1 MPEEVAAFN
10 SSIKKEESQIS
21 LPNTKNILDTL
32 IIMANSDKLLQEL
45 SDLKVDTILENVITR
60 GSDELNTLILVV
72 NSQIITARM
81 GLLGAADDELP
92 AVDPEYI

>member
-60 GSDELNTLILVV
+60 GSDELSTLILVV

>member
-1 MPEEVAAFN
+1 
-10 SSIKKEESQIS
+10 
-21 LPNTKNILDTL
+21 
-32 IIMANSDKLLQEL
+32 MANSDKLLQEL